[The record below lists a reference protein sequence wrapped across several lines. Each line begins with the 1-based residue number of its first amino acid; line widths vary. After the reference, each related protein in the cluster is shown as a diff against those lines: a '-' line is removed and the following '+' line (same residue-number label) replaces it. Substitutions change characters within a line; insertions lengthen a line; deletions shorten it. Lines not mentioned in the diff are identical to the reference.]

1 MKKETWKTVFQIVI
15 SILTA
20 IDLQSAVKKNVL
32 TSLALRI
39 CNPHYDAVVNHTLFC
54 V

>member
-1 MKKETWKTVFQIVI
+1 MKMSGNWN
-15 SILTA
+15 
-20 IDLQSAVKKNVL
+20 DLV
-32 TSLALRI
+32 LRI